1 MKRGKASTGRTKRST
16 PMSVVHVADVRGSSV
31 GLHPN
36 QFLEA
41 DLPCPWLRAC
51 RARSMGA
58 SIKGLLRRRHTP
70 AGHRELA
77 SVGALVRDPHRI
89 IGRSLSA
96 LRFEHRGVFTVILLW
111 SQVPGEHRFKHSVID
126 HWQNDDLIHPR
137 DTRQRC
143 RNRHIVFQIFAN
155 RRHAGCPGATD

>member
-1 MKRGKASTGRTKRST
+1 MSCSSGIVRVTSIAFADVFLSSTLSYWENDVKRGKASTGRTKRST

-96 LRFEHRGVFTVILLW
+96 L
-111 SQVPGEHRFKHSVID
+111 SS
-126 HWQNDDLIHPR
+126 
-137 DTRQRC
+137 
-143 RNRHIVFQIFAN
+143 
-155 RRHAGCPGATD
+155 